1 MELIFDNVWSG
12 YGRTE
17 VLKGTSFTIDSPGIT
32 IVLGKNGSGK
42 TTMFRTIT
50 GILKPMKGE
59 IMMRNDSQ
67 GNQSPSIGYMAH
79 SAGIPAGFTVE
90 EALNFYA
97 GIEGSGND
105 QVMEVKRL
113 LNLTN
118 LWSIRF
124 NSLSQGQKKKVS
136 LAKCLLSRKDIYIFD
151 EPTSNLDPEIASEA
165 RKIMATL
172 AEESIILYSSHNLYE
187 AQEIGNRVLLLDNGK
202 IKFDG
207 NIRDIRKDKRDIGI
221 RGEGIGKIFP
231 NSVLKNEY
239 YIFNVHGDDEVDSII
254 RKIVSGGGKIYEV
267 KEMENI
273 LEGLYG
279 IGQ

>member
-32 IVLGKNGSGK
+32 VVLGKNGSGK

-273 LEGLYG
+273 LEGLYD
-279 IGQ
+279 IEK

>member
-32 IVLGKNGSGK
+32 VVLGKNGSGK